1 MKARDV
7 LARENALFVF
17 AYMYPLLI
25 MVISYTIM
33 AIGYYA
39 KGTAEGKD
47 IQDCRQEIQA
57 KINRIS
63 DSITDYV
70 NSSIGMAYAF
80 VLASVTLS
88 MLTLL
93 YVIVRLIEF
102 TM

>member
-1 MKARDV
+1 MKTQNV
-7 LARENALFVF
+7 ITKENALFLF

-25 MVISYTIM
+25 MLVIYIIV
-33 AIGYYA
+33 AIVYYA
-39 KGTAEGKD
+39 KGTAADKD
-47 IQDCRQEIQA
+47 IQACKQEVQA

-63 DSITDYV
+63 DSINDHV
-70 NSSIGMAYAF
+70 NSSVATAYAY

-93 YVIVRLIEF
+93 YVIVRLIEL